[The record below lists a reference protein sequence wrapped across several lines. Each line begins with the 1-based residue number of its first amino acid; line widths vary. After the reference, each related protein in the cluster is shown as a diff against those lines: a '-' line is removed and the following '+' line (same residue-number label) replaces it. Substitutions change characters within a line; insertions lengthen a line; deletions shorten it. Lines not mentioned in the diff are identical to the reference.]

1 MRKNGIFLSTMVM
14 LATASTASAENFR
27 SEISA
32 AASTSKFER
41 SSAPFSETLTNKGGI
56 ISGTYYFSEVTVGSH
71 PLAEAAFLER
81 SSGISVTYSKDRLR
95 NSSIPNYGSSVN
107 EYRTTIPS
115 TISTADLN
123 FYFPNSIFYLG
134 GSLVKTSTEI
144 RSEVIIGEDSYAA
157 YGGAPNRTLWTL
169 RAGITP
175 TDGLL
180 IWSEFFEDQKVN
192 NQWNINAKY
201 LIGWNSSALN
211 LEASYNRAY
220 GSYSRASSYY
230 DGIYANF
237 LFDGVTRLAL
247 AADYYLD
254 RTFSLGLTYNYH
266 DTSYMG
272 DDYGLRLRKFFTD
285 KFAIEASAATS
296 TGSIYDS
303 DERYL
308 VGATL
313 RF

>member
-1 MRKNGIFLSTMVM
+1 MRKNGILINAMVM
-14 LATASTASAENFR
+14 LATASAASAENFR

-32 AASTSKFER
+32 AATTSKFER
-41 SSAPFSETLTNKGGI
+41 SIAPFSETLTNKGGI

-81 SSGISVTYSKDRLR
+81 SSGISFTYSQNRLR
-95 NSSIPNYGSSVN
+95 NSSIPNYDSFVD
-107 EYRTTIPS
+107 EYRTTLSS

-123 FYFPNSIFYLG
+123 FYFPNSLFYLG
-134 GSLVKTSTEI
+134 GSLAKVSTEM
-144 RSEVIIGEDSYAA
+144 RSEAIIGEESYSG
-157 YGGAPNRTLWTL
+157 YGGTPNRTLWTL
-169 RAGITP
+169 RAGIAP

-192 NQWNINAKY
+192 DQWNLNAKY
-201 LIGWNSSALN
+201 LISWDNSALN
-211 LEASYNRAY
+211 LEASYDRAY
-220 GSYSRASSYY
+220 GSYIRASSYY
-230 DGIYANF
+230 DGIYTNF
-237 LFDGVTRLAL
+237 LSDGVTRLAL

-254 RTFSLGLTYNYH
+254 RTFSLGLTYSHH

-285 KFAIEASAATS
+285 KFAIEASVATS
-296 TGSIYDS
+296 TGSLYDS
-303 DERYL
+303 DERYQ